1 MFLICHVTCDNV
13 VRESCDN
20 MGEFPLII
28 SLHPA
33 KFGCHR
39 RCAREEISFFVC
51 HMTSQDFV
59 VRESCDIKSE
69 FPSSLVTT
77 LQSLVI
83 IDLLEE
89 EILRFQFVT

>member
-20 MGEFPLII
+20 MVEFPLII

-39 RCAREEISFFVC
+39 RCAREEILFFVC

-59 VRESCDIKSE
+59 IKSE